1 MPNPKSALVF
11 IFAASPVPPNCKLA
25 DPNFFSAVLSC
36 ALPKALIVFPFCS
49 AGKINPKDFPLIKIL
64 SLSTAAMVP
73 DATNDPPTS

>member
-1 MPNPKSALVF
+1 MF

-25 DPNFFSAVLSC
+25 EPYFFSAVLSC

-49 AGKINPKDFPLIKIL
+49 AGKINPADLPFIKIL
-64 SLSTAAMVP
+64 SLSTAAIVP